1 MAQDSISFIPK
12 TVMPKPAYQQRSF
25 GFLVSI
31 SLVVLIVS
39 AGVLAGAYLYSGLL
53 NSDIVKLRADL
64 DKIKNKNEFEVA
76 SIRNF
81 SEMAASID
89 LAKTVVNS
97 HVAVSKVLKLVQDNV
112 LPTTRFTDFN
122 YEGDKNDHLTMNG
135 ETASFTSLA
144 DQARVFGGNKYVRS
158 LTISD
163 ISLRKSGNV
172 GFSIMIVIDPALIS
186 FVGDQQN

>member
-1 MAQDSISFIPK
+1 A
-12 TVMPKPAYQQRSF
+12 
-25 GFLVSI
+25 
-31 SLVVLIVS
+31 
-39 AGVLAGAYLYSGLL
+39 GLL
-53 NSDIVKLRADL
+53 DSDIKTARAKLDE
-64 DKIKNKNEFEVA
+64 KKKEFEVN

-89 LAKTVVNS
+89 LAKTVVGS
-97 HVAVSKVLKLVQDNV
+97 HVAVSKVLKLVEDNV

-122 YEGDKNDHLTMNG
+122 YGGDKNDRLSMSG

-144 DQARVFGGNKYVRS
+144 DQARVFSNNKYVRS

-172 GFSIMIVIDPALIS
+172 GFTIAIVIDPALTS
-186 FVGDQQN
+186 FVGNQSTQ

>member
-1 MAQDSISFIPK
+1 MAGDSISFIPK

-31 SLVVLIVS
+31 TLVVLIVS
-39 AGVLAGAYLYSGLL
+39 VGVLAGAYLYSGLL
-53 NSDIVKLRADL
+53 GSDIAKLRTEL
-64 DKIKNKNEFEVA
+64 DKIKKEFEVN

-81 SEMAASID
+81 SEMAASIN

-97 HVAVSKVLKLVQDNV
+97 HVAVSKVFKLVQDNV
-112 LPTTRFTDFN
+112 LPVTRFTDFN
-122 YEGDKNDHLTMNG
+122 YGGDKNDRLTMNG

-144 DQARVFGGNKYVRS
+144 DQARIFSNNKYVRS

-172 GFSIMIVIDPALIS
+172 GFSIMIVIDPALLN
-186 FVGDQQN
+186 FVGDQGNK